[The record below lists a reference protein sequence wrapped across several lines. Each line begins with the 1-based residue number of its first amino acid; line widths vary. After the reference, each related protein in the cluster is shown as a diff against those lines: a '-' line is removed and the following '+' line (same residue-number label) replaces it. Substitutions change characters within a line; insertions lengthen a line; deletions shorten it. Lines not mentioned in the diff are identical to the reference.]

1 MNGQSN
7 YEDRHR
13 PTLQRNEL
21 QRNDLLAMQALAPL
35 SPTYLPWSASAMRPS
50 GVVAV
55 LNEIFVNRRRAVV
68 ELGSGVSTF
77 YIGRL
82 LRQRGGHVWTVEH
95 DERWADL
102 LDQELASEGLGDVV
116 TVVHAPLMPIESRW
130 PDENATWYEQSSLKE
145 MTAGRSI
152 DLLIVDGPPAYEAGT
167 GHSRYPAGPFFASM
181 LAEDHAV
188 VLDDI
193 DRRGEQDIMECWER
207 ELGVTFEHRLTNGR
221 IGIGRPGAAFTV

>member
-1 MNGQSN
+1 MTGQLN

-13 PTLQRNEL
+13 PSLQRNEL
-21 QRNDLLAMQALAPL
+21 QRNDMLAMQALAPL
-35 SPTYLPWSASAMRPS
+35 SSTYLPWSASAMRPS
-50 GVVAV
+50 GVAAV
-55 LNEIFVNRRRAVV
+55 LNEIFVNRRRSIV

-102 LDQELASEGLGDVV
+102 LAQELASEGLGDVV
-116 TVVHAPLMPIESRW
+116 TVVHAPLAPVASRW
-130 PDENATWYEQSSLKE
+130 ADEEVTWYDQSGLKE
-145 MTAGRSI
+145 VTAGQSI
-152 DLLIVDGPPAYEAGT
+152 DLLIVDGPPAHQAGHE
-167 GHSRYPAGPFFASM
+167 HSRYPAAPFFAPM
-181 LAEDHAV
+181 LAEDYAV

-207 ELGVTFEHRLTNGR
+207 ELDITFERRLTNGR
-221 IGIGRPGAAFTV
+221 IGIGRPQAAFTV